1 MQSESTQTPESWLA
15 FELNILRRL
24 EFKSVAIPFT
34 GNPVLG
40 RYLKNWDTRVFANN
54 LLRSS
59 YLEAVSTIENN
70 GYRLS
75 DAETDLILEDAYV
88 PQYELKNPALKNW
101 FGETDAWW
109 FDNVRSNIE
118 KLDSDM
124 SKAVA
129 ISIVFEVGDYAL
141 SFDEKTRRLRQPFSK
156 VFRRFLGIFDDPV
169 DNNTQN
175 TCQNKNAN
183 EFTAENYTDLLF
195 LRLPKPRN
203 VSLKRFLGR
212 DAWREEWVTGSDA
225 IWNDLENRLDGRLG
239 ARIET
244 KSQYLGLLEDLFKT
258 ASHIPQWAVV
268 LSEDTFVSTQDI
280 VESVGKIRRVDTIY
294 TKDFTELMGT
304 KAVIITA

>member
-1 MQSESTQTPESWLA
+1 MQSESTQPPESWLA

-24 EFKSVAIPFT
+24 EFKSVAIPIT

-40 RYLKNWDTRVFANN
+40 RYLKNWDTRVFAND

-59 YLEAVSTIENN
+59 YLEAVSVIENN
-70 GYRLS
+70 DFQLS
-75 DAETDLILEDAYV
+75 DTETELILEDAYV
-88 PQYELKNPALKNW
+88 PQFELKNPSLRTW

-118 KLDSDM
+118 RLDSEM

-141 SFDEKTRRLRQPFSK
+141 SFDDETRRLRQPFSK
-156 VFRRFLGIFDDPV
+156 VFRKFRGIHAEPV
-169 DNNTQN
+169 DNHTQN

-195 LRLPKPRN
+195 LRLPRPRN
-203 VSLKRFLGR
+203 VSLKRYLGR
-212 DAWREEWVTGSDA
+212 DAWREEWVRGRDD
-225 IWNDLENRLDGRLG
+225 IWNELENKMDGRLG
-239 ARIET
+239 ARVET

-258 ASHIPQWAVV
+258 ASHIPKWAIV
-268 LSEDTFVSTQDI
+268 LSENTFVSTQDI
-280 VESVGKIRRVDTIY
+280 VESLAKVKRVDTIY

>member
-1 MQSESTQTPESWLA
+1 MQSETTETPESWLA

-24 EFKSVAIPFT
+24 EFKSVAIPVT

-40 RYLKNWDTRVFANN
+40 RYLKNWDTRVFANSI
-54 LLRSS
+54 LPSS
-59 YLEAVSTIENN
+59 YLEAVSVIENN
-70 GYRLS
+70 GYQLS
-75 DAETDLILEDAYV
+75 DMETDVILEDAYV
-88 PQYELKNPALKNW
+88 PQYELKNPALKAW

-109 FDNVRSNIE
+109 FDNVRNNIE
-118 KLDSDM
+118 KLDSEM

-129 ISIVFEVGDYAL
+129 FSTVFEVGDYAL
-141 SFDEKTRRLRQPFSK
+141 SFDEQTRRLRQPFSK
-156 VFRRFLGIFDDPV
+156 VFRKFRSLLAEPV

-175 TCQNKNAN
+175 LCQNKNAN

-195 LRLPKPRN
+195 LRLPRPRN

-212 DAWREEWVTGSDA
+212 DAWREEWVSGSDE
-225 IWNDLENRLDGRLG
+225 IWNVLENKLDGRLG

-258 ASHIPQWAVV
+258 ASHIPQWAIV
-268 LSEDTFVSTQDI
+268 LSEDTFISTQDI
-280 VESVGKIRRVDTIY
+280 VESVGKVRRVDTIY